1 MTKRRVGRV
10 PKRRQQRGSA
20 LLLAMI
26 VMTALALL
34 CTLSVFSVRG
44 GLQTAASDRFHA
56 VALYAAESGAA
67 SAMDYLRGQVNTTTG
82 WTSVGLSGSNL
93 TPPVPTGVYGNDKP
107 IGDPQNPFST
117 DTQAWYHVE
126 ILNDRADSGYLT
138 GLDNNKRVI
147 IRVTGYGPDNAA
159 AIIEWDVQA
168 SGTPVES
175 PCQNNQKNQ
184 AGDNSAVNE
193 CLTGGTLNTSAQA
206 TFSPS

>member
-1 MTKRRVGRV
+1 
-10 PKRRQQRGSA
+10 
-20 LLLAMI
+20 MI

-67 SAMDYLRGQVNTTTG
+67 SAMDYLRANVNQTTG
-82 WTSVGLSGSNL
+82 WTTVGLTGSNVN
-93 TPPVPTGVYGNDKP
+93 PPAPAAIYGNDKP
-107 IGDPQNPFST
+107 VGDANNPFST

-126 ILNDRADSGYLT
+126 ILNDRADSGYTT
-138 GLDNNKRVI
+138 GTDSNKRVI
-147 IRVTGYGPDNAA
+147 IRATGYGPDNAS
-159 AIIEWDVQA
+159 AIIEWDVQS
-168 SGTPVES
+168 SGTPVQT

-193 CLTGGTLNTSAQA
+193 CLTGGTLDTSQQA

>member
-1 MTKRRVGRV
+1 
-10 PKRRQQRGSA
+10 
-20 LLLAMI
+20 MI

-67 SAMDYLRGQVNTTTG
+67 SAMDYLRGKVDSQTG
-82 WTSVGLSGSNL
+82 FTSVGLSANNAA
-93 TPPVPTGVYGNDKP
+93 PPYPTEIYGNDKA
-107 IGDPQNPFST
+107 IGDGQNPFST

-126 ILNDRADSGYLT
+126 ILNDRADTGYAT
-138 GLDNNKRVI
+138 GVDNNKRVV
-147 IRVTGYGPDNAA
+147 IRATGYGPDGAT
-159 AIIEWDVQA
+159 AIVEWDVQS
-168 SGTPVES
+168 SGTPVEA

-193 CLTGGTLNTSAQA
+193 CLSGKNIAVGIQA
-206 TFSPS
+206 SFAPS